1 MALSGYKHHTS
12 RGQTVDRAG
21 EGVRG
26 EVHGQV
32 PGAPPPQ
39 AAGTQYFALGVDEVP
54 AAGGSRPDRLA
65 PVSGPQE
72 RFQRHSVEQLVEPV
86 RGVPVLD
93 APVPQ
98 MVEQLVEVPVPESVL
113 EARGLDFAGVEWRQF
128 GLTGGIYWCMGRTTY
143 TRRQRPVGFT
153 ASPGWDIRL
162 RRCTGLWCGRPCALQ
177 RQVPA
182 VQGVRPDCASDSVL
196 QSVGH
201 SCCGTQCKL
210 CRRPETRQVQF
221 LGGCRRA
228 RWCATTELWFRQC
241 SSSTRGRAAVNMQP
255 KLQQFSVRWFEL
267 GFRPFLDHFSDSVHP
282 DVESRLSAVFWGAL
296 DG

>member
-1 MALSGYKHHTS
+1 MWAAEVAAHAGAGRRRRERRHRAYLKYVRMSVAMALSGCKHHTS

-39 AAGTQYFALGVDEVP
+39 AAGTQYFALRVDEVP

-72 RFQRHSVEQLVEPV
+72 RFQRHSVEQLVESV

-113 EARGLDFAGVEWRQF
+113 EARGPDFAGVERRQF

-143 TRRQRPVGFT
+143 TRRQRPV
-153 ASPGWDIRL
+153 WVH
-162 RRCTGLWCGRPCALQ
+162 
-177 RQVPA
+177 RQPRVGYKAEA
-182 VQGVRPDCASDSVL
+182 V
-196 QSVGH
+196 
-201 SCCGTQCKL
+201 
-210 CRRPETRQVQF
+210 RQPLVWTS
-221 LGGCRRA
+221 L
-228 RWCATTELWFRQC
+228 C
-241 SSSTRGRAAVNMQP
+241 SSATSSCSPRSST
-255 KLQQFSVRWFEL
+255 
-267 GFRPFLDHFSDSVHP
+267 
-282 DVESRLSAVFWGAL
+282 
-296 DG
+296 